1 MLKKL
6 IENTNVQRVGALV
19 IGIAVLAYT
28 VYHVASLFGEDI
40 STIPTGIT
48 KETTVIDGK
57 GYIFRDETPLYSTN
71 NGVADYYKTDGSKV
85 SVGEALA
92 SVYQRGSK
100 QEKQAVSYLDQRIEI
115 LSRSV
120 ESGYTLAD
128 LPEIND
134 NISDSY
140 YALAK
145 MMASGDMGGVSEEA
159 DKLLLNMNCHDLLT
173 AEDSP
178 VDNTLDSMIKMRDGV
193 LSSSG
198 NSIVEYATESGYF
211 YSSVDGYET
220 NFTVEAADSL
230 TAKDYYKLIS
240 VKNSLDTGVLNNAYG
255 KLAESNEWRFVVRL
269 PSTTAGY
276 FKLDGEYQME
286 FVENGYKKIPMTLLS
301 SVEDTEYGGQILVFR
316 ANRLP
321 AGFVFDRCQSVS
333 VEVSTRSGIYIPRS
347 AVHRVSGD
355 PCVYVLKGSVVCVRR
370 IEIVYEAKDYYLAA
384 VEPESDKGAPYLDI
398 NELMIV
404 GGSNLFDGRILD

>member
-57 GYIFRDETPLYSTN
+57 GYIFRDEAPLYSAN
-71 NGVADYYKTDGSKV
+71 NGVADYYKADGTKV

-92 SVYQRGSK
+92 SVYQRGDR
-100 QEKQAVSYLDQRIEI
+100 QEKKAVSYLDQKIEI
-115 LSRSV
+115 LSKSV

-128 LPEIND
+128 LPEING

-140 YALAK
+140 YALVK
-145 MMASGDMGGVSEEA
+145 MMASGDMGGVAESV

-178 VDNTLDSMIKMRDGV
+178 VDNTLESMISMRDGL

-211 YSSVDGYET
+211 YSTVDGYEAK
-220 NFTVEAADSL
+220 FTVEAADTL
-230 TAKDYYKLIS
+230 TAEDYYELIS
-240 VKNSLDTGVLNNAYG
+240 VKNSLDTGAVNNAYG
-255 KLAESNEWRFVVRL
+255 KLAQSNEWRFVVRL

-276 FKLDGEYQME
+276 FKLDGEYEME

-301 SVEDTEYGGQILVFR
+301 SVEDTVYGGRILVFR

-321 AGFVFDRCQSVS
+321 SGFVFDRCQSVS
-333 VEVSTRSGIYIPRS
+333 VEVSSRSGIYIPRS
-347 AVHRVSGD
+347 AVHRVNGD
-355 PCVYVLKGSVVCVRR
+355 PCVYVLKGSVVRIRR
-370 IEIVYEAKDYYLAA
+370 IEIVYEARDYYLAA
-384 VEPESDKGAPYLDI
+384 VVPESDKGATYLDI

-404 GGSNLFDGRILD
+404 GGTNLFDGRILD